1 MSSERQSSFRG
12 LDPDDHFPSDPGIDG
27 IVDES
32 PASESPATS
41 SDPAGSSSSTPKQAS
56 LDHGQAVQ
64 NGDARMAGWE
74 DTGDSEPPVPAP
86 LSEDGAGEYPISS
99 WALLSPEMPE
109 ELTRL
114 FEEDVERNG
123 VRVPVDVVNGEIID
137 GRHREAA
144 GRKTGKS
151 LIYNLLPDDTDVLS
165 HLLSVNGI
173 RGHHDENERAIYA
186 YELWKNQ
193 FLAAGLKPGKGS
205 ANLRNFKSQEE
216 IARLL
221 NVSPRS
227 VSSVSSVLSDG
238 STASSALKEAV
249 LKRQVKASDAQRVL
263 NKPAVIQRQA
273 VAMAVRG
280 GASTVLAAA
289 RMVERDKSREEAR
302 QKERR
307 PSSRLADRSI
317 KLYQSSVSQMTGRVA
332 EGSVDAIITFPSP
345 DPNTHERFVEL
356 ATFAAHAL
364 KPEGVMAVL
373 TSGLQLPFVIER
385 LTHPDLKW
393 MAEFDYRPPNPSRS
407 GPPMNLTL
415 KRWPLL
421 IYGKRRFHL

>member
-1 MSSERQSSFRG
+1 
-12 LDPDDHFPSDPGIDG
+12 
-27 IVDES
+27 
-32 PASESPATS
+32 
-41 SDPAGSSSSTPKQAS
+41 
-56 LDHGQAVQ
+56 
-64 NGDARMAGWE
+64 MAGWE